1 MKIKPIRIC
10 LLLLIALFAALLLCS
25 CNKVVVVSGI
35 HMKDDAVIEMV
46 TGEFSY
52 DGKVVVVEYANGEK
66 NEVNLTEEMI
76 PEAERLKFFKMG
88 EQEVKVVY
96 SGRFVTTMKIKVL
109 RHSFDDIY
117 ELVGY
122 TCTYDGTPHRVEL
135 NHELPEGA
143 VADYI
148 YGNTFTNAGTY
159 NIVAVLTKEGYVS
172 KTLSTQ
178 LVIEKATYDT
188 TELEFS
194 SKTFTYDTE
203 AKTLQAEN
211 VPDGVNVRYDVYSGN
226 IRITNAVNTGTYR
239 VVAHFDNT
247 NSNYNSIPD
256 RQATLT
262 IQKADY
268 DMSQVFLNNVTKTY
282 DGINYTPTLDSSS
295 VLPSGVSVS
304 FVCKDKDGNVV
315 TSNANAGEY
324 DIIAHFASNSANHNP
339 IPDMSAKLVVK
350 KRVIEFG
357 DDILFDDRTY
367 NYDRQVHSLAV
378 VGTIPDGVNV
388 SYENNDQSNVGVYE
402 VKAKFE
408 AVNPNETVD
417 VEELTSYLTINQI
430 IKSVLINGHTIS
442 EADLR
447 YDSSTYTISLFG
459 LDTDIYYIKSI
470 SFYYIDDNDQQVRV
484 VWGDAEYE
492 LIDKKTYNYSISFGF
507 NDEQDDENITL
518 LPSTGTFTYV
528 DIVFDNKVV
537 DYDGSPHTLQAYN
550 VPSTY
555 NYYYSYYLKG
565 ELVSQAVNAGE
576 YEVVL
581 HVLDGESLVF
591 NKTAYLL
598 IKKLTIDLSAVE
610 FNSDE
615 LSYNGSQHTLEVTA
629 STLPAGVSVTYEY
642 KLNGVV
648 VDSAINAG
656 TYLVTAHFAPVDSV
670 NHEINVQEKSAN
682 LVINKCVIDVSGV
695 EFNGATVEYDGQRH
709 YIYVTESTLP
719 EGVTVEYLYYGVG
732 IGLMIPINALGYT
745 VHARFTPVDKNN
757 YAVSEAEKIARLIIS
772 KATFTGEG
780 ITFSDLTIDYDR
792 NYHSIYIV
800 GNVPEGVLVSYTNN
814 NKKYA
819 GEYTV
824 TVHFEAGNSKN
835 VNVTAPDMQAT
846 LKINKI
852 EEIVTSNGEPVTVD
866 HFHYDPNTGYFTIDG
881 IDSTRYTYDV
891 YMTVPYG
898 TSAYS
903 LTLYPDKYPYEGN
916 KLVFMNGNTYH
927 YYVRFYSTDT
937 DEFPN
942 SVTFNHP
949 EGDFT
954 YQPGM
959 LD

>member
-10 LLLLIALFAALLLCS
+10 LLLLIALFAALLLVS
-25 CNKVVVVSGI
+25 CNKVVVVNGI
-35 HMKDDAVIEMV
+35 HMKDDAVYEMAI
-46 TGEFSY
+46 GEFSY
-52 DGKVVVVEYANGEK
+52 DGKVVVVEYANGDK
-66 NEVNLTEEMI
+66 NEVALTEDMI
-76 PEAERLKFFKMG
+76 PETERLKFFKMG

-96 SGRFVTTMKIKVL
+96 NERFVTTIKIKVE
-109 RHSFDDIY
+109 RHKFDDIY

-122 TCTYDGTPHRVEL
+122 TCTYDGNPHRVEL

-159 NIVAVLTKEGYVS
+159 NVTAVLTKEGYVS
-172 KTLSTQ
+172 KTLTTQ
-178 LVIEKATYDT
+178 LIIEKATYDT
-188 TELEFS
+188 SELRFD
-194 SKTFTYDTE
+194 SKTYVYDTE

-211 VPDGVNVRYDVYSGN
+211 VPEGVNVRYDTYVGN
-226 IRITNAVNTGTYR
+226 IRITNAVNSGQYR
-239 VVAHFDNT
+239 VIAHFDNT
-247 NSNYNSIPD
+247 NTNYNPIPD
-256 RQATLT
+256 KQATLT
-262 IQKADY
+262 IEKADY
-268 DMSQVFLNNVTKTY
+268 DMSQVYLNNVTKTY
-282 DGINYTPTLDSSS
+282 DGQNFTPHLESSS

-304 FVCKDKDGNVV
+304 FICKDKDGNVV
-315 TSNANAGEY
+315 SSNASAGEY
-324 DIIAHFASNSANHNP
+324 DIVAQFTSNSANHKP
-339 IPDMSAKLVVK
+339 IPDMSAKLVVN

-357 DDILFDDRTY
+357 DDIIFDDKTY
-367 NYDRQVHSLAV
+367 DYDRQVHSLAV
-378 VGTIPDGVNV
+378 VGTIPEGVNV
-388 SYENNDQSNVGVYE
+388 VYENNDKTYAGVYE
-402 VKAKFE
+402 VTARFE
-408 AVNPNETVD
+408 ATNPNETVD
-417 VEELTSYLTINQI
+417 IEELKSILTINTI
-430 IKSVLINGHTIS
+430 VKSALINGHRIS

-447 YDSSTYTISLFG
+447 YDTVLYKMDILG
-459 LDTDIYYIKSI
+459 LDTDVYYVKSI
-470 SFYYIDDNDQQVRV
+470 SFYYIDDNDQQVKV
-484 VWGDAEYE
+484 EWGNPDHALE
-492 LIDKKTYNYSISFGF
+492 DKKTYNYTIEFGL
-507 NDEQDDENITL
+507 NDANDDQNIVL
-518 LPSTGTFTYV
+518 LPATGTFTYV
-528 DIVFDNKVV
+528 DIVFDSVVV
-537 DYDGSPHTLQAYN
+537 DYDGLPHTIVAQN
-550 VPSTY
+550 VPSSY
-555 NYYYSYYLKG
+555 NTSYSYYLNG
-565 ELVSQAVNAGE
+565 ELVNEAVNAGE

-581 HVLDGESLVF
+581 YVLDGDSLAF

-598 IKKLTIDLSAVE
+598 IKKIMIDLSSVE
-610 FNSDE
+610 FNGEEITYDG
-615 LSYNGSQHTLEVTA
+615 NPHTLAVNS

-695 EFNGATVEYDGQRH
+695 EFNGATVEYDGKRH

-719 EGVTVEYLYYGVG
+719 EGVNVEYLYYAVG
-732 IGLMIPINALGYT
+732 IGLMIPINAYGYN

-757 YAVSEAEKIARLIIS
+757 YAVSKEEKIANLNIT

-800 GNVPEGVLVSYTNN
+800 GNVPEYVLVSYTNN

-916 KLVFMNGNTYH
+916 KLVFMNGDTYH

-937 DEFPN
+937 SEFPN

>member
-282 DGINYTPTLDSSS
+282 DGINYTPALDSSS

-656 TYLVTAHFAPVDSV
+656 TYTVTAQFAPIDSV
-670 NHEINVQEKSAN
+670 NHEINVQELSAN

-695 EFNGATVEYDGQRH
+695 EFNGATVEYDGERH

-719 EGVTVEYLYYGVG
+719 EGVEVEYLYYGDG
-732 IGLMIPINALGYT
+732 IGLMIPIIALGYT

-780 ITFSDLTIDYDR
+780 ITFSDLTVDYDR
-792 NYHSIYIV
+792 NYHSIFIEGDLPAGVIV
-800 GNVPEGVLVSYTNN
+800 TYTNN

-824 TVHFEAGNSKN
+824 TVHFESENTKN
-835 VNVTAPDMQAT
+835 VNVTAQDKQAT

-852 EEIVTSNGEPVTVD
+852 EEVVTVNGHAITLD
-866 HFHYDPNTGYFTIDG
+866 DLHYDSSTGYFTVEGVDTTLYYYKIAL
-881 IDSTRYTYDV
+881 RYS
-891 YMTVPYG
+891 YG
-898 TSAYS
+898 TSYVEKYF
-903 LTLYPDKYPYEGN
+903 YPDKWVSYDPIYEFVVG
-916 KLVFMNGNTYH
+916 KEYGYRVLFQSV
-927 YYVRFYSTDT
+927 
-937 DEFPN
+937 DEDEKN
-942 SVTFNHP
+942 SVTYVP
-949 EGDFT
+949 PSGTFT
-954 YQPGM
+954 YQNGM